1 VAGVDLAGAGPVV
14 GVVGLPPEFVAFDA
28 HPATRATAKTAAGMA
43 PTARWGV
50 IRLTVDGRLPIP
62 DVG

>member
-1 VAGVDLAGAGPVV
+1 VV
-14 GVVGLPPEFVAFDA
+14 GMLGLPPEFVAFDA
-28 HPATRATAKTAAGMA
+28 HPATRATAKTAAGTA
-43 PTARWGV
+43 PTAGRGV